1 MVINVEY
8 WEASKDFK
16 QGKSIVTVTVKGK
29 SKKDVSD
36 FLKEHKLLI
45 GKD

>member
-1 MVINVEY
+1 MEY

-16 QGKSIVTVTVKGK
+16 QGKSTISVTVKGK

-36 FLKEHKLLI
+36 FLKAHKLLI